1 MSASVYENKAGAAA
15 APLLGALLGGS
26 SYQRRQPEKTVLYQ
40 MVADEFA
47 TFREEVFEDFMP
59 AALRS
64 KRPWFSI
71 LVAREV
77 ASAE

>member
-15 APLLGALLGGS
+15 APLLGGS

-47 TFREEVFEDFMP
+47 TFREEVFEFGEGHGLP
-59 AALRS
+59 KFVYEEFGFCR
-64 KRPWFSI
+64 I
-71 LVAREV
+71 N
-77 ASAE
+77 